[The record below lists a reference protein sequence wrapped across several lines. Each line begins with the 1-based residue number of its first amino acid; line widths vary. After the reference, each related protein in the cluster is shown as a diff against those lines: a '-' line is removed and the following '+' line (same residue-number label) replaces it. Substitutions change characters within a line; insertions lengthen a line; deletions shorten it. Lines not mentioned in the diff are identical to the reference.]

1 MRVPFIKLGIYI
13 LIIIGGSLPRR
24 VAHIMFDYYSGSM
37 ITNLDKSLMMVD
49 EAKKSKIT
57 RLRYSRRLED
67 LMIEMQAIKQ
77 AVKLEEAKIKRIQPE
92 IQTTHEII
100 ISLKQKRKK
109 LRDAAVDLGKGL
121 KGTDYRYYMHN
132 NNNIYN
138 YNSRSLTSK
147 RGLQIIMGTP
157 KSKDAAKSIV

>member
-13 LIIIGGSLPRR
+13 LTIIGGSMPRR
-24 VAHIMFDYYSGSM
+24 VAHVMIDYYSGSM
-37 ITNLDKSLMMVD
+37 ITNLDKSLMMVE

-77 AVKLEEAKIKRIQPE
+77 AVKLEEAKIARIQPE
-92 IQTTHEII
+92 IQTSHEII

-121 KGTDYRYYMHN
+121 KGADYRYYIHQT
-132 NNNIYN
+132 NNIYN
-138 YNSRSLTSK
+138 YNSRS
-147 RGLQIIMGTP
+147 
-157 KSKDAAKSIV
+157 